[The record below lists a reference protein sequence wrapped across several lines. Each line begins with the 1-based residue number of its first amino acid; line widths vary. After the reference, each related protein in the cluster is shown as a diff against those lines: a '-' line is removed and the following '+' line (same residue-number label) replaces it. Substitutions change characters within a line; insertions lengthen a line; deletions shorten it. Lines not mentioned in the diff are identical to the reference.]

1 MMRLFPLPLITF
13 FRISQTNGGISF
25 SKLLHILP
33 WMVKHILFEPLR
45 IMEYLIYERK
55 IQQYKFDSDPIFI
68 LGYYRSGTTY
78 LQRLFIQDKNL
89 GYQNV
94 FQSALPEITLGFEYL
109 LTPILSLI
117 SNLLRIKNDFHKIP
131 FTWDFP
137 GEEDVALTGL
147 TFKESVNW
155 GNLFPNA
162 YFDFYEKFAW
172 SESDDA
178 AKWTNNYCYWL
189 KKLSIRNKG
198 KRLILKSPPNT
209 ARIGI
214 LLNLFPNAKFVCIHR
229 DPFQVYTSNQ
239 RFWRILN
246 QFYSLQ
252 SISEE
257 DVNRIILKSFNRTM
271 NGYHQL
277 KVKIP
282 GNNLFEITYEALAND
297 PYHRF
302 KVIYEQLDVGDFN
315 QIDHQVQNFVKSTR
329 SYPSITYEH
338 SKEEQKMIKE
348 NWDCHIKY
356 WEKLRSENR

>member
-1 MMRLFPLPLITF
+1 MMRLYPLPLITF
-13 FRISQTNGGISF
+13 FRISQTNGGIAF
-25 SKLLHILP
+25 SKLHHILP

-45 IMEYLIYERK
+45 IMEYFFYERK
-55 IQQYKFDSDPIFI
+55 IQEHKIASDPIFI

-94 FQSALPEITLGFEYL
+94 FQSALPELTLGFERL
-109 LTPILSLI
+109 LIPVLSLI

-147 TFKESVNW
+147 TFEESVNW
-155 GNLFPNA
+155 GNLFPNS

-172 SESDDA
+172 SESEYL

-198 KRLILKSPPNT
+198 KRLVLKSPPNT

-229 DPFQVYTSNQ
+229 DPFQVYSSNQ
-239 RFWRILN
+239 RFWRILDKY
-246 QFYSLQ
+246 YSLQ

-257 DVNRIILKSFNRTM
+257 NINGIILKSFNRTM
-271 NGYHQL
+271 NGYHQM
-277 KVKIP
+277 KEKIP
-282 GNNLFEITYEALAND
+282 ENNLFEITYESLAQD
-297 PYHRF
+297 PYNRF
-302 KVIYEQLDVGDFN
+302 KEIYQQLNVGDFK
-315 QIDHQVQNFVKSTR
+315 QIDHRVRNFVESTR
-329 SYPSITYEH
+329 SYPSITYKH
-338 SKEEQKMIKE
+338 SKDEQKIIRE
-348 NWDCHIKY
+348 NWDPHIKF
-356 WEKLRSENR
+356 WKRLRLDNR